1 MPGTT
6 VVMVLDLDDPK
17 RGEIR
22 ILSTPQEAAR
32 VAEDLLEAG
41 TELER
46 IRIFDATEL
55 SMKVEHKPVV
65 SLGTDIADEPGPAF
79 EDLTV
84 EAEPEL
90 EAEPLVI
97 ASSESIDE
105 AEEPLVRNGV
115 RFSSLFKSDDLL
127 AYP

>member
-6 VVMVLDLDDPK
+6 VVMVLDRDDPK
-17 RGEIR
+17 RGAIT

-32 VAEDLLEAG
+32 VAETLLEAG

-65 SLGTDIADEPGPAF
+65 SLGDSAYDEPPAAH
-79 EDLTV
+79 EAPGV
-84 EAEPEL
+84 EPEAELEPE
-90 EAEPLVI
+90 PFVV
-97 ASSESIDE
+97 ASSDHIGGE
-105 AEEPLVRNGV
+105 EEPLVRNGI
-115 RFSSLFKSDDLL
+115 RFSSLFKSDDL
-127 AYP
+127 